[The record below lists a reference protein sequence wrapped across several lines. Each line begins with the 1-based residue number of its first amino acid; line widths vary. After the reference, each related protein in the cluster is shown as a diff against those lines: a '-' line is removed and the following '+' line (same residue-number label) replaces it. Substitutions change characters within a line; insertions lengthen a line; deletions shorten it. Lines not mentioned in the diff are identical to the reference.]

1 MTLESRVERVE
12 TDLDEVKAL
21 LGSTARHLENV
32 SAAADRHEIETADQ
46 RQDTQL
52 IWQRLDRTDAQI
64 QANAAAIAQTSQD
77 LAATNQQLA
86 QTSQDLAAT
95 NQQLA
100 QTSQDLAATNQ
111 QLAQTT
117 QRLDEYIFQN
127 QRVLTSQGDRLSRVE
142 AALESLVSLSQ
153 SHERRLT
160 GRESKLL
167 GVEDRLDRIEANLAG
182 FSEDMRSLSAAI
194 DRLESILE
202 RHLSNHD

>member
-1 MTLESRVERVE
+1 MTLKSRVERVE

-21 LGSTARHLENV
+21 LGITARHLENV

-77 LAATNQQLA
+77 LAT
-86 QTSQDLAAT
+86 
-95 NQQLA
+95 
-100 QTSQDLAATNQ
+100 TNQ

-117 QRLDEYIFQN
+117 QRLDEYIVQN

-153 SHERRLT
+153 SHEQRLT
-160 GRESKLL
+160 GRESNLL